1 MAVFLPFNIKGHASV
16 MLSTF
21 TVGYILYDLY
31 VLLSSQFRNLL
42 AYVLQLLHVATF
54 LTNFL
59 IL

>member
-1 MAVFLPFNIKGHASV
+1 

-59 IL
+59 IQWDNIYEISC